1 MRKHRRPT
9 AYAATLVLVLLGLLV
24 GAQGTFGDDTGGV
37 APTPVAAPAPLPA
50 LGGTAPSSG
59 TAVTAPAP
67 AFSASPYPI
76 SPRGWVFPLYPLARV
91 AATSWWSL
99 DQGVDLGGN
108 ANQCGARLTE
118 LAVASGT
125 IVHEGLAGFGSSAP
139 VLLVDSGPD
148 AGRFIY
154 YGHASPALVAT
165 GTHVAAGQPIAL
177 VGCGTVGISSAPHLE
192 IGILPATARNS
203 QDLPSVGE
211 TSHETLVNL
220 KSAYAAAI
228 SADRAKTAA
237 ARAKK
242 RTRKP
247 ARRSHG

>member
-1 MRKHRRPT
+1 M
-9 AYAATLVLVLLGLLV
+9 LVLLGLL
-24 GAQGTFGDDTGGV
+24 GSAQGTYGDDTGGV
-37 APTPVAAPAPLPA
+37 SPTPVSAPAPLPPPPSV
-50 LGGTAPSSG
+50 GGTAPSSG

-67 AFSASPYPI
+67 AFAASPYPI

-91 AATSWWSL
+91 AATSAWSL
-99 DQGVDLGGN
+99 DQGVDVGGN

-125 IVHEGLAGFGSSAP
+125 IVREGLAGFGSSSP

-154 YGHASPALVAT
+154 YGHASPVLLAT
-165 GTHVAAGQPIAL
+165 GTHVSAGQPIAQ
-177 VGCGTVGISSAPHLE
+177 VGCGSVGISSAPHLE
-192 IGILPATARNS
+192 IGILPATARSS

-211 TSHETLVNL
+211 TSRETLANL

-237 ARAKK
+237 ANAKK
-242 RTRKP
+242 RVRKP
-247 ARRSHG
+247 ARRTH